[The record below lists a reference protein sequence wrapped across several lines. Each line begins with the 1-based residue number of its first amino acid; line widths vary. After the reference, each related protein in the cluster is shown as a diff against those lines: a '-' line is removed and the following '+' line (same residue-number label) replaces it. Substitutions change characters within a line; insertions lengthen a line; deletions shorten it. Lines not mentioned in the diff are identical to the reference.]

1 MVLSGGKPFSNKS
14 ASPSG
19 LKHKKGSSVYTIS
32 KRLNARKNLIAQNA
46 ESGFT
51 LIELLITV
59 VIIAILTAI
68 AIPAYISVVSGAQDA
83 AAKQT
88 ISSVIGAED
97 LYYSGSGTS
106 RANVAAGVWAVSFDT
121 AVASPNASDLAT
133 TGLITLDAT
142 KTRPGAGLRVNV
154 NTVFVAQ
161 KSDNGTIW
169 IASSDNRTPV
179 VATSASQAATAV
191 GAAIGAATT
200 AASAAYTA
208 ATTAAND

>member
-1 MVLSGGKPFSNKS
+1 
-14 ASPSG
+14 
-19 LKHKKGSSVYTIS
+19 VYTIS
-32 KRLNARKNLIAQNA
+32 KRLNARKNLIAENA

-88 ISSVIGAED
+88 ISSVMGAED

-106 RANVAAGVWAVSFDT
+106 RASDT
-121 AVASPNASDLAT
+121 AVASPNASDLSS

-142 KTRPGAGLRVNV
+142 KFRPGAGLRVSV

-179 VATSASQAATAV
+179 IANPSGVTVTSATVQAAVGASSAAASQAF
-191 GAAIGAATT
+191 
-200 AASAAYTA
+200 AAYTA
-208 ATTAAND
+208 ATTTTAD

>member
-1 MVLSGGKPFSNKS
+1 
-14 ASPSG
+14 
-19 LKHKKGSSVYTIS
+19 VYTIS
-32 KRLNARKNLIAQNA
+32 KRLNARKNLIAENA

-88 ISSVIGAED
+88 ISSVMGAED

-106 RANVAAGVWAVSFDT
+106 RASVTAGSWAVSFDT
-121 AVASPNASDLAT
+121 AVASPNASDLSS

-142 KTRPGAGLRVNV
+142 KFRPGAGLRVSV

-179 VATSASQAATAV
+179 IANPSGVTVTSATVQAAV
-191 GAAIGAATT
+191 GASSAA
-200 AASAAYTA
+200 AAQAFAAYTA
-208 ATTAAND
+208 ATTTTAD